1 MQKGHLLQFACPSC
15 EEAIEFSV
23 FDLHGDK
30 CQTTCKECRKKYSFD
45 DEILIGQMR
54 KFAKLCS
61 QLVESEEILSNTAV
75 GIDVGDHHVKV
86 PFKLLL
92 TRFNSCLE
100 LTIGDK
106 PLNIYFRIE
115 PLKDTPSS
123 KESIS
128 G

>member
-1 MQKGHLLQFACPSC
+1 MQKGHLLQFSC
-15 EEAIEFSV
+15 LSCSEAVEFSV
-23 FDLHGDK
+23 FDLREDK
-30 CQTTCKECRKKYSFD
+30 CQTACKECKKKYSFE
-45 DEILIGQMR
+45 DEVLMRQLR
-54 KFAKLCS
+54 KFAQLCS
-61 QLVESEEILSNTAV
+61 QLIDSEEILSNTAV

-100 LTIGDK
+100 LMIGDK

-115 PLKDTPSS
+115 PLKDMPSH
-123 KESIS
+123 KESIN